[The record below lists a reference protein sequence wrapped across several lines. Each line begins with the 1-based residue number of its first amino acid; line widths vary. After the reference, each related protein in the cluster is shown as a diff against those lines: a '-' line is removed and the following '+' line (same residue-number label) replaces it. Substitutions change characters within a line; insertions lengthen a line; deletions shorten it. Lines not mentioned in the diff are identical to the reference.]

1 MAMDPQTNV
10 TFPSNVSAL
19 VLNDTTNCS
28 GCPAMNA
35 AIRNNHTATNIT
47 QTGAFPYSLGGGIA
61 VGFTVSSV
69 MFLIIVGNIL
79 VCVAVGIEK
88 KLQIHQ
94 NFFLV
99 SLAASDIMLGVMIMP
114 FSLVYEIMGYWVFG
128 QVWCDMWLALDVFF
142 CTASIFNLCLIAI
155 ERHRCVTNP
164 TASMGGSKRRQLY
177 LIVGAYIAAAAV
189 SLPPLFG
196 WKEVQQPK
204 GGLPQ
209 CPLRVNPGYVLFS
222 ITMSFYIP
230 LAVMII
236 AYVRL
241 FQATRAQFRKKLG
254 APRQDTSAT
263 STPTVTP
270 SCSRNNLTQITTI
283 APSGPVS
290 WSSKKPNKLQF
301 HMKLNEPIGTTN
313 AGISQVNG
321 TPEKAATA
329 TNPIPPQPSPLKA
342 ADVNKH
348 KDKKD
353 PAGLRIRHSRA
364 RHVQSKERRFTLI
377 IGLVMGAFIICWY
390 PFFQLYPIK
399 VLCKTCH
406 VPDELFGFWFWVGY
420 CNSAL
425 NPIIYTV
432 FNVDFRKVVVRI
444 LTCGKRGASR
454 P

>member
-1 MAMDPQTNV
+1 MAIDPHHSNF
-10 TFPSNVSAL
+10 TFPSNYSYTIPNGTANCGGCQAVNTTS
-19 VLNDTTNCS
+19 NDTITNMTDS
-28 GCPAMNA
+28 V
-35 AIRNNHTATNIT
+35 
-47 QTGAFPYSLGGGIA
+47 AFPYSLGGGIA
-61 VGFTVSSV
+61 VGITVSSV

-88 KLQIHQ
+88 KLQNHQ

-164 TASMGGSKRRQLY
+164 TASMGTGNRRQLN

-196 WKEVQQPK
+196 WKEAQQPK

-230 LAVMII
+230 LAVMIA

-254 APRQDTSAT
+254 APRQDISLA
-263 STPTVTP
+263 STPT
-270 SCSRNNLTQITTI
+270 SSRNNLTQVTTI
-283 APSGPVS
+283 TALSSVS
-290 WSSKKPNKLQF
+290 WSSKRPNKLE
-301 HMKLNEPIGTTN
+301 LITTLDEPTGTTN
-313 AGISQVNG
+313 VG
-321 TPEKAATA
+321 TTSPVLDSRAEKT
-329 TNPIPPQPSPLKA
+329 TTVTGVIQPQTSTFKPTGAKKRKS
-342 ADVNKH
+342 
-348 KDKKD
+348 KKD
-353 PAGLRIRHSRA
+353 PPSLSRA
-364 RHVQSKERRFTLI
+364 RHVQSRERRFTLI

-399 VLCKTCH
+399 VLCKSCH
-406 VPDELFGFWFWVGY
+406 VPDDVFGFWFWVGY

-425 NPIIYTV
+425 NPIIYTI
-432 FNVDFRKVVVRI
+432 FNVDFRNVVVRI
-444 LTCGKRGASR
+444 LTCGKHGVSR

>member
-1 MAMDPQTNV
+1 MAIYPHSNATL
-10 TFPSNVSAL
+10 PSNFSAM
-19 VLNDTTNCS
+19 VPNDTANCG
-28 GCPAMNA
+28 GCPATDAVDND
-35 AIRNNHTATNIT
+35 TATNMT
-47 QTGAFPYSLGGGIA
+47 ESVAFPYSLGGGIA

-69 MFLIIVGNIL
+69 MFLMVVGNIL

-99 SLAASDIMLGVMIMP
+99 SLAVSDIMLGVMIMP
-114 FSLVYEIMGYWVFG
+114 FSLAYEIMGYWVFG

-164 TASMGGSKRRQLY
+164 TAAMGTGKRRQLN

-196 WKEVQQPK
+196 WKEAQQPK
-204 GGLPQ
+204 SRLPQ

-230 LAVMII
+230 LAVMIG

-254 APRQDTSAT
+254 AQRPDTSAP
-263 STPTVTP
+263 STPSVTP
-270 SCSRNNLTQITTI
+270 SCSRNNLTQVTAITTL
-283 APSGPVS
+283 GPVS
-290 WSSKKPNKLQF
+290 WSSKCPNKLQL
-301 HMKLNEPIGTTN
+301 HTNSDEPTGTIN
-313 AGISQVNG
+313 AGTSPLNDR
-321 TPEKAATA
+321 PENAATA
-329 TNPIPPQPSPLKA
+329 TDAIQSQTSPLKPA
-342 ADVNKH
+342 PGSKQ

-353 PAGLRIRHSRA
+353 RTSLKIRHSRA

-399 VLCKTCH
+399 VLCKSCN
-406 VPDELFGFWFWVGY
+406 VPDEVFGFWFWVGY

-432 FNVDFRKVVVRI
+432 FNVDFRRVVVRI
-444 LTCGKRGASR
+444 LTCGRHGAA
-454 P
+454 